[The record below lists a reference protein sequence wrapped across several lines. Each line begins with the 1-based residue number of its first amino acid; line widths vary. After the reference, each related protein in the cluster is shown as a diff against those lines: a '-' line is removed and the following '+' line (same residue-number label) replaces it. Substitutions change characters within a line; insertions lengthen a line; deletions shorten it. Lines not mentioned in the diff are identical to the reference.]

1 MHAFGLEQ
9 FWAGADPIIRAVA
22 LLLGVMSLASWYV
35 IALKSLDLIRL
46 RQSARHARTGFWNA
60 TALPAAI
67 VGFGSGDSPG
77 AQVFGQLARAARE
90 RDAHLERHAAS
101 LAGQMSRSDWL
112 AAGIHGAIDDGA
124 ARLSSGMAV
133 LASVSSTAP
142 FIGLFG
148 TVWGIYHALANI
160 GAAGQASL
168 DKVAGPVGEAL
179 IMTAL
184 GLAVAIPAALG
195 YNALVRAN
203 RSVLGALRRFGRDL
217 HAYLLTG
224 TRVARE
230 QPVSGATGAPI
241 SHHSPIA
248 AHDGFQ
254 RT

>member
-1 MHAFGLEQ
+1 MNAFGLEQ
-9 FWAGADPIIRAVA
+9 FWAGADPVIRGVA
-22 LLLGVMSLASWYV
+22 LLLAIMSLASWYV

-46 RQSARHARTGFWNA
+46 RQSARHARTAFWNA
-60 TALPAAI
+60 SALPAANA
-67 VGFGSGDSPG
+67 GFGPG
-77 AQVFGQLARAARE
+77 GSAGNQVFAHLARTAHE
-90 RDAHLERHAAS
+90 HEAHLARHAAS
-101 LAGQMSRSDWL
+101 PGQMSRSDWL
-112 AAGIHGAIDDGA
+112 AAGILGAIDDGA

-217 HAYLLTG
+217 HAFLLTG
-224 TRVARE
+224 TRIARE
-230 QPVSGATGAPI
+230 DAAAGSTGAAV
-241 SHHSPIA
+241 SRHSLVE
-248 AHDGFQ
+248 AHDGLQ
-254 RT
+254 HT

>member
-1 MHAFGLEQ
+1 MHAFGLDQ
-9 FWAGADPIIRAVA
+9 FWAGADPIIKGVA
-22 LLLGVMSLASWYV
+22 LLLAIMSLASWYV
-35 IALKSLDLIRL
+35 IALKSLDLIHL
-46 RQSARHARTGFWNA
+46 RRSARHARTDFWNA
-60 TALPAAI
+60 AALSAAI
-67 VGFGSGDSPG
+67 SGFGPHESAG
-77 AQVFGQLARAARE
+77 AQVFAQLARAAHE
-90 RDAHLERHAAS
+90 RDQHLERHAAS

-112 AAGIHGAIDDGA
+112 AAGIDGAIDDGA
-124 ARLSSGMAV
+124 ARLSGGMAV

-160 GAAGQASL
+160 GAAGQSSL

-203 RSVLGALRRFGRDL
+203 KSVLGALRRFGRDL
-217 HAYLLTG
+217 HAFLLIG
-224 TRVARE
+224 SRISRDKAEPSAVAM
-230 QPVSGATGAPI
+230 PI
-241 SHHSPIA
+241 TQHLLGD
-248 AHDGFQ
+248 AHDGLQ